1 MLGHFKNILV
11 LSNRD
16 LLVRFNFL
24 YSEKW
29 NARIT
34 DLRKQVEE
42 LFERKYGKSK
52 LRDSC
57 NILFISFL
65 TTELLFV

>member
-1 MLGHFKNILV
+1 MLGSPEN
-11 LSNRD
+11 
-16 LLVRFNFL
+16 LLVPPKRDFLLRFNFQF
-24 YSEKW
+24 SEKW

-52 LRDSC
+52 LKKSS
-57 NILFISFL
+57 NILFISVF
-65 TTELLFV
+65 